1 MRDHTLI
8 YAVLLCAAIA
18 SGALG
23 QEETPAEPPE
33 PQPAASEPLA
43 EETHTIESAQ
53 QAWTIKFEPAMWYV
67 APNGNVRLP
76 GSSGAGNGETYTV
89 GDLNLDSPR
98 PSLFGELQ
106 LKRGDWRISVEG
118 ASFATDDRGAIADE
132 AGQIGAVPFSAGDS
146 LRSSLDLTT
155 FSAAGAYAFHG
166 FESGEMTSGGVKAR
180 STLLA
185 VAGIRAVDVSF
196 DTAVLPMDSTGTPGT
211 AGGDAMH
218 AHPFAGVRWELEV
231 LEDFTIDVT
240 ATLGGLPSGESE
252 SWSSDILVGFQWN
265 PTPHIGAQIG
275 YRQLLLGVED
285 GEAPTEFAWQ
295 GGLAGVYAG
304 LTLRF

>member
-1 MRDHTLI
+1 LREH
-8 YAVLLCAAIA
+8 VLVCAILVWAGVA
-18 SGALG
+18 SGAKA
-23 QEETPAEPPE
+23 QDEAPEETPERQPQATEPR
-33 PQPAASEPLA
+33 A

-53 QAWTIKFEPAMWYV
+53 QTWTIKFEPAMWYV
-67 APNGNVRLP
+67 APNGKVRLP
-76 GSSGAGNGETYTV
+76 GSSGAGNGETFVV

-106 LKRGDWRISVEG
+106 FKRGDWRIILEG
-118 ASFATDDRGAIADE
+118 ASVSTGDRGAIADE
-132 AGQIGAVPFSAGDS
+132 SGQIGSAQFAPGDS

-155 FSAAGAYAFHG
+155 FSAAGAYAFYG
-166 FESGEMTSGGVKAR
+166 FESEETSTGRVRAR

-185 VAGIRAVDVSF
+185 LAGARAL
-196 DTAVLPMDSTGTPGT
+196 DTSIDTVVFPMDSTGTPASVGY
-211 AGGDAMH
+211 DSMH
-218 AHPFAGVRWELEV
+218 AHPYAGVRWELEV
-231 LEDFTIDVT
+231 LEDFTVDVT
-240 ATLGGLPSGESE
+240 TTLGGWSTGDSE

-265 PTPHIGAQIG
+265 PTPYIGAQIG
-275 YRQLLLGVED
+275 YRQLLLGIED